1 MELRIE
7 RKNLVMKIPR
17 SLILRD
23 CVERFIERIE
33 LETRIK
39 KSGMAESEAWQLS
52 EEIKKDWWEENK
64 AKVLKRIRN

>member
-17 SLILRD
+17 NLILGN

-39 KSGMAESEAWQLS
+39 KSGIAESEAWQLS

-64 AKVLKRIRN
+64 AKVLKRVRN